1 LSLYAHFCNTLSRL
15 ENEPYIGEIKISEHN
30 HNSNHD
36 HSQSAIGR
44 LRIALIIVLI
54 IFVVEIFGGILSNSL
69 ALQGDAGHMLVDA
82 FAIALSMFAMQVA
95 KKPATSQKTYGYHRA
110 EILVALANGTVLIMI
125 TAYIFYEAY
134 RRMWDPPDIQTPL
147 MLIIATIGLIGNFIG
162 LMLLKGPSHS
172 SLNVKGAFWHIVG
185 DLVSSVGVIVAAL
198 IIYST
203 GWKYADPIVSI
214 LIGFIILWGAVR
226 IVLESA
232 EILLE
237 SVPRHL
243 KVTDVSAVIRNIEG
257 VTGVHDVHVWTITS
271 GIYALSAHIIVDDL
285 KISQGT
291 EIVKSINARLESQ
304 FNITHST
311 LQVECTSCPT
321 GVVCSL
327 G

>member
-1 LSLYAHFCNTLSRL
+1 LSIYAHFCNTLSRL
-15 ENEPYIGEIKISEHN
+15 GNEPYIDEIKMSEHN

-36 HSQSAIGR
+36 HSQSATGR

-69 ALQGDAGHMLVDA
+69 ALLGDAGHMPVDA
-82 FAIALSMFAMQVA
+82 FAIALSMFAMKVA

-110 EILVALANGTVLIMI
+110 EILAALANGTVLIMI
-125 TAYIFYEAY
+125 TVYIFYEAY

-147 MLIIATIGLIGNFIG
+147 MLIIATIGLIANFIG
-162 LMLLKGPSHS
+162 LMLLKGPSHNN
-172 SLNVKGAFWHIVG
+172 LNVKGAFWHIVG

-203 GWKYADPIVSI
+203 SWKYADPIVSI

-243 KVTDVSAVIRNIEG
+243 KVTDVSAVIQNIEG

-285 KISQGT
+285 KVSQGT
-291 EIVKSINARLESQ
+291 EIVKSINGKLESQ
-304 FNITHST
+304 FNIKHST
-311 LQVECTSCPT
+311 LQVECTNCPT